1 VSRPSTQFIATA
13 AEKPKRGELMPSTF
27 AGDEADAAR
36 PSANADKP
44 AAADDALRTNAV
56 LKNELSTSS
65 AIAKLSALVG
75 GANVGL
81 GIGAAPSR
89 PLLLLLRRGRDDG
102 RRRGLKSHGGGVGKR
117 LQGSSAFTARCAGC
131 SGVHRR
137 RHSFPALS
145 LLPTDASRGVDA
157 AIGLGVRAV
166 NENANDVRAAGLD
179 TAATKVRPHID
190 ITTCERR
197 IAE

>member
-1 VSRPSTQFIATA
+1 VRSPSTQLIAA
-13 AEKPKRGELMPSTF
+13 AEKPKRGELMPSF
-27 AGDEADAAR
+27 AGDAATAR

-44 AAADDALRTNAV
+44 AVADDALRTNAV
-56 LKNELSTSS
+56 LKKEFSTSS

-81 GIGAAPSR
+81 GIGAAQ
-89 PLLLLLRRGRDDG
+89 LVLLLLRRGRDDG

-166 NENANDVRAAGLD
+166 NVNANDARAAGLD
-179 TAATKVRPHID
+179 TAATKLRPHID
-190 ITTCERR
+190 ITTCKNR
-197 IAE
+197 